1 MMILIFTY
9 VRVLVTLGVSVYLGY
24 RKGRKKG
31 ISQAVATCYKMGAHG
46 CARKV
51 KKELL

>member
-1 MMILIFTY
+1 MTVLTYMFVVILGILIAT
-9 VRVLVTLGVSVYLGY
+9 VYLGY

>member
-1 MMILIFTY
+1 MIVLIYTFVVVMLIIIAT
-9 VRVLVTLGVSVYLGY
+9 VYLGY
-24 RKGRKKG
+24 REGRKKG
-31 ISQAVATCYKMGAHG
+31 VSQAVATCYKMGAHG